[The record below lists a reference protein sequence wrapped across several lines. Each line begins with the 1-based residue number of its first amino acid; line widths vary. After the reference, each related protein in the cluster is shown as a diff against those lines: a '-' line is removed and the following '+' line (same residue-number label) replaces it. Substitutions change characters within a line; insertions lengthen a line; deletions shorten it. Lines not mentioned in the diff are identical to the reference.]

1 MNHIELFAGC
11 GGLTLGL
18 ESEGFE
24 LFFANEL
31 SPMAAET
38 FAYNILGHNLAT
50 LAVKGG
56 LRDDTSVYWLK
67 TEYDR
72 NELQKRLRENPQIAR
87 DSNKAFSD
95 VHRINSAK
103 SLQGSL
109 LVGSIIELND
119 LLADRNFKRYIKGG
133 PVGAGVDLVSGGPP
147 CQSFSMAG
155 LREMSNKRNSLPWE
169 FAKFV
174 KNIRPK
180 MALLENVS
188 GILNAFSRSGEKF
201 HAWFEV
207 AKAFAYEGY
216 VPLCLH
222 VNAKY
227 VGAAQNRPRY
237 IMLAFRKDI
246 ARQIQEKSACNE
258 LHGAL
263 ANSFSFQRKLDR
275 IGEGVGINDLLVH
288 KVDNG
293 SVLFKSAHFRP
304 LVERKGV
311 RWVKP
316 VSARQALDDLL
327 DEGEAISARST
338 SKYVNFLNREAFN
351 PQGVLRRKPRITRN
365 HDFRD
370 SRPEI
375 RDRFWLYQVLRDLR
389 KVSLSSEYAIRHYLK
404 NSLDNGELSQALDD
418 MSKMLGQNSQLSD
431 YIDDHSPKNLRQILK
446 QLKTKKHTQR
456 ALDARHPAPA
466 ALSIPDDAC
475 HYRAGSFRTLT
486 VREVARLQ
494 SFPDW
499 FEFRSKV
506 TTGSHMRRYEVPQYT
521 QVGNAVPPL
530 LGKALGKVCRSLL
543 ELAEE

>member
-38 FAYNILGHNLAT
+38 FAYNILGHDLDDMAR
-50 LAVKGG
+50 KGG
-56 LRDDTSVYWLK
+56 LGGDVPVYWLRSG
-67 TEYDR
+67 YDR
-72 NELQKRLRENPQIAR
+72 SELRYRLRENPQIA
-87 DSNKAFSD
+87 DKLKNPFNDIHLVDTSGTLEGA
-95 VHRINSAK
+95 
-103 SLQGSL
+103 L
-109 LVGSIIELND
+109 LVGSILELND
-119 LLADRNFKRYIKGG
+119 LLKDRGFKSQVKAGTDG
-133 PVGAGVDLVSGGPP
+133 KGVDLVSGGPP

-155 LREMSNKRNSLPWE
+155 LRQMSNKRNSLPWE
-169 FAKFV
+169 FAEFV
-174 KNIRPK
+174 RAVEPK
-180 MALLENVS
+180 MALLENVP
-188 GILNAFSRSGEKF
+188 GILHAFSRHGEKF

-237 IMLAFRKDI
+237 IMLAFQVEVAKKIRDRSGCIELENALRQSMRFKEKLERAGEDVDIKDL
-246 ARQIQEKSACNE
+246 S
-258 LHGAL
+258 
-263 ANSFSFQRKLDR
+263 
-275 IGEGVGINDLLVH
+275 VH
-288 KVDNG
+288 KVENG
-293 SVLFKSAHFRP
+293 STLFQSEYFHP

-311 RWVKP
+311 RWIKP
-316 VSARQALDDLL
+316 VSAYQALEDLP
-327 DEGEAISARST
+327 DEGEVFSFRTT
-338 SKYVNFLNREAFN
+338 SKYVNYINREAFN
-351 PQGVLRRKPRITRN
+351 PQGVLRRKPRINRN
-365 HDFRD
+365 HVFRD

-389 KVSLSSEYAIRHYLK
+389 EVSLSSEYAIRHYLK
-404 NSLDNGELSQALDD
+404 TGSNNGGLNQAIDD
-418 MSKMLGQNSQLSD
+418 MAEMLGQGSPIND
-431 YIDDHSPKNLRQILK
+431 YIDDYSPRNLRQLLDR
-446 QLKTKKHTQR
+446 LKTKKHTQK
-456 ALDARHPAPA
+456 ALVARQPAPA

-475 HYRAGSFRTLT
+475 HYRAGSYRTLT
-486 VREVARLQ
+486 VREMARLQ

-543 ELAEE
+543 ELAED